1 MHPDKLPVLIEK
13 YRPIVEAMHRCDQH
27 ALALLISGQSIADRI
42 ATLVSNKSYIDGLL
56 PGVVDFGHPFHSLIK
71 PDCLRTEHLRFC

>member
-1 MHPDKLPVLIEK
+1 MRPDKLPVLIET
-13 YRPIVEAMHRCDQH
+13 YRSIVEAMHRCDQH
-27 ALALLISGQSIADRI
+27 PLPLLIGGQSIADRI
-42 ATLVSNKSYIDGLL
+42 ATLVSDKSYIDVLI